1 MAPTFG
7 SYIAGSLSV
16 IGIVAALGLGGYW
29 LRRWIVPEFSGALA
43 RLGDATLA
51 VALLVIS
58 LEILGTLSILRF
70 GWVICFTIA
79 VGLGAAALGYWKAPE
94 RGEEVKAPPVAKW
107 ALILAVAVASF
118 TMAEWT
124 FPSQLNLD
132 QGMFGG
138 DTTWY
143 HMPLAA
149 TMAQEHSTVH
159 LHFTD
164 PLRLAVWFY
173 PQTSELVHGAA
184 IVLFKTDWLSPLIN
198 LFWLAIALLGCWC
211 VGRPYKVGPASLVAG
226 AIILDSGVMI
236 ATQPGEARND
246 IMGLAF
252 LIAFAAFLINGHQRR
267 APEEGTAVQDTPE
280 TDAPL
285 LDKGPLVLAGIAAG
299 LAASVKTTFLVPVAV
314 IAIGVFLFSGKGRRW
329 TTFWILGLSM
339 LISGGYWYVRSAIK
353 SGGNPI
359 PITKFGP
366 LHLPVPDQMP
376 LDPRPRFAVAHYL
389 GDPTVYRRW
398 FFPQLENALGPLW
411 PLILICAG
419 VAALFIVWRSR
430 NKILRVIAAAAL
442 LTAIVYVFTPL
453 TAAGQEGSPTGFFTN
468 TRYLIPGLVLAM
480 VMLPLARP
488 LRAPDRRA
496 AITLGFLGVV
506 YWVTV
511 LTTPQWYT
519 TYIFGTIFLT
529 LALVWVPT
537 ALGLGRS
544 RGILSRRIVAVAGA
558 VVLIAAI
565 VLGRQQQVQYAE
577 QHYTNTGLF
586 LQDGGPEEAYEFA
599 QKLQH
604 KRIGIVG
611 DSEIIFGQYGFFGN
625 PPTNE
630 VEYIGVPGP
639 HGAYRLATSCPQFI
653 ERVNAGN
660 YDYLIMS
667 RDTEDSPDSEEYGA
681 YYFPVYEWVKDDPA
695 VELKVEEP
703 KIKPLPDYVFK
714 VNGELSAQYCPTPQ
728 EEHEFTKKQ
737 EAEELA
743 REAAE
748 QKKAEEERKAKT
760 EAEEAEEASEEEEP
774 QVE

>member
-1 MAPTFG
+1 VAPSFG
-7 SYIAGSLSV
+7 SYIAGSLAV

-43 RLGDATLA
+43 RLADATLA
-51 VALLVIS
+51 VALLTIS
-58 LEILGTLSILRF
+58 LEILGTLSVLRF
-70 GWVICFTIA
+70 GWIIVFTIA
-79 VGLGAAALGYWKAPE
+79 VGLGAALLGYWKAPE
-94 RGEEVKAPPVAKW
+94 RGEEVKAPAVTKW
-107 ALILAVAVASF
+107 ALLLAVAVASF

-132 QGMFGG
+132 LGMFGG

-143 HMPLAA
+143 HMPFAA

-164 PLRLAVWFY
+164 PLRLAAWFY
-173 PQTSELVHGAA
+173 PQSSELIHGAA

-198 LFWLAIALLGCWC
+198 LFWLAIALLACWC
-211 VGRPYKVGPASLVAG
+211 VGRPYKVGPATLIAG

-236 ATQPGEARND
+236 ETQPGEARND

-252 LIAFAAFLINGHQRR
+252 LVAFAAFLINGHQRR
-267 APEEGTAVQDTPE
+267 APREGTAVQDTPE
-280 TDAPL
+280 RNAPL
-285 LDKGPLVLAGIAAG
+285 LDKGPLIMAGLAAG
-299 LAASVKTTFLVPVAV
+299 LAASVKTTFLVPVAA

-329 TTFWILGLSM
+329 TTAWILGLSI
-339 LISGGYWYVRSAIK
+339 LVTGGYWYLRAAIK

-389 GDPTVYRRW
+389 TEPTIYRHW

-411 PLILICAG
+411 PLILIMAG
-419 VAALFIVWRSR
+419 AAAVFIVWRSN

-442 LTAIVYVFTPL
+442 LTAVVYVFTPL
-453 TAAGQEGSPTGFFTN
+453 TAAGQEGAPTGFFTN
-468 TRYLIPGLVLAM
+468 TRYLIPGLILAM

-496 AITLGFLGVV
+496 WLTMCFLGVV
-506 YWVTV
+506 YWITV
-511 LTTPQWYT
+511 LTTPKWYSA
-519 TYIFGTIFLT
+519 YLFGTIFIT

-537 ALGLGRS
+537 ALGVGRS
-544 RGILSRRIVAVAGA
+544 RGVLSRRIVTVAGVVVVLAA
-558 VVLIAAI
+558 VVL
-565 VLGRQQQVQYAE
+565 GRAQQVQYAD
-577 QHYTNTGLF
+577 QHYTDTKLF
-586 LQDGGPEEAYEFA
+586 LQEGGPQEAYAYA

-604 KRIGIVG
+604 QRIGIIG

-630 VEYIGVPGP
+630 VQWIGVPGP
-639 HGAYRLATSCPQFI
+639 HGAYRLPTSCEQFM
-653 ERVNAGN
+653 ERINAGN

-667 RDTEDSPDSEEYGA
+667 RETEDSQEGEYGA
-681 YYFPVYEWVKDDPA
+681 YWYPIFNWVKRDPA
-695 VELKVEEP
+695 LKMVVEEP
-703 KIKPLPDYVFK
+703 TIVPQPDYVFK
-714 VNGELSAQYCPTPQ
+714 VNGQVSPKYCPTPAQ
-728 EEHEFTKKQ
+728 EKAYEKEVEVEEQ
-737 EAEELA
+737 EAEL
-743 REAAE
+743 EAE
-748 QKKAEEERKAKT
+748 KAA
-760 EAEEAEEASEEEEP
+760 AEEAEGEEVEGEE
-774 QVE
+774 VEGVE